1 MYRGTMYEY
10 VAFLRCVRYSTR
22 TSTCPRHPFDFSFIK
37 NKNKNNDNN
46 GTFRFYCDNNQ
57 MDMKRKKDDFYVTK
71 IMIHLLMA
79 LILKNDWFKL
89 YVFEFSWASTKA
101 SKITIAS
108 TIAATITIMMKPTNA
123 KNTNDFYTSKTIIN
137 LLATLI
143 LKKD

>member
-1 MYRGTMYEY
+1 MYRGTIY
-10 VAFLRCVRYSTR
+10 VAFLRRERYSTR

-57 MDMKRKKDDFYVTK
+57 MDMKRNKDDFYVTK

-89 YVFEFSWASTKA
+89 YIFKFSWASTKA
-101 SKITIAS
+101 SNITIAS

-123 KNTNDFYTSKTIIN
+123 KNMNDFYISKTIIN